1 MNLAT
6 LNDIKKYNKKLNI
19 DVSLLYKE
27 HLTETEWGKLY
38 IANSDVID
46 GIAYKL
52 YGSYVLEDVE
62 NPLKTNNTS
71 ELLTG
76 LQFNTD
82 MFIQAYKTSINKLWE
97 LESINFSPIENYD
110 RYEEA
115 TVNKSGNETDNTIKS
130 GSKINT
136 STSNGSVSNESKI
149 NQTETNTVEPT
160 SYNTNL
166 VDTSKT
172 SYSGDADTSKT
183 TYDNLVND
191 NKEVYNNITENNTR
205 TYNDVKDTTESHIH
219 GNIGVTTATAMM
231 KEYVDFYS
239 TYNFWLKFWEL
250 YVHINCRADFN
261 NIVEL

>member
-19 DVSLLYKE
+19 DASLLYKE

-38 IANSDVID
+38 ITNSDVID

-62 NPLKTNNTS
+62 NPLETNNTS
-71 ELLTG
+71 ELLTE

-110 RYEEA
+110 RYETA

-205 TYNDVKDTTESHIH
+205 TYNDVRDTTESHIH